1 MFKRIVCPICSK
13 RYSSIFNAYCPR
25 CHGIDFEIIENV
37 YIVDVED
44 KFHNEIEEDRTM
56 VASYEYNGKEHVVWE
71 KTTNV
76 NQIYDGRFYTFYI
89 QLQNGD
95 KLKRTYK
102 KEDKKCIQLLEIAKE
117 LSKLDKTTR
126 INILNTF
133 SDGVYIYTVEE
144 LLNEYNAYTPS
155 IYFDSK
161 LDDFIE
167 MKMEF
172 LQECSY
178 EQFVMYIRKVLL
190 CLLSTIQEGEIFK
203 EHKHVGVQFVQKLD
217 VGLYGFVLSQTKD
230 AVTKKEIRRCL
241 RLKRLYDYKKLAFIF
256 TSSLDKK
263 AYSYIGHDEILL
275 WDLNCIEQC
284 LYQCYEKILAG
295 DLNEN

>member
-1 MFKRIVCPICSK
+1 MR
-13 RYSSIFNAYCPR
+13 
-25 CHGIDFEIIENV
+25 
-37 YIVDVED
+37 
-44 KFHNEIEEDRTM
+44 
-56 VASYEYNGKEHVVWE
+56 
-71 KTTNV
+71 
-76 NQIYDGRFYTFYI
+76 
-89 QLQNGD
+89 
-95 KLKRTYK
+95 
-102 KEDKKCIQLLEIAKE
+102 
-117 LSKLDKTTR
+117 
-126 INILNTF
+126 
-133 SDGVYIYTVEE
+133 TVEE
-144 LLNEYNAYTPS
+144 LLNEYNAYTPR

-203 EHKHVGVQFVQKLD
+203 EHKHAYVQFVQKLD
-217 VGLYGFVLSQTKD
+217 VGLYGFVLLQTKD
-230 AVTKKEIRRCL
+230 VVTKKEIRRCL
-241 RLKRLYDYKKLAFIF
+241 RLKRRYDYKKLACIF

-263 AYSYIGHDEILL
+263 AYSYINHDEILL
-275 WDLNCIEQC
+275 WDLSCIEQC